1 MKFDCKRMNVDI
13 FDNII
18 PFLDTLS
25 IQRFLLTSKQLY
37 FTLFKNQESYMKKK
51 IASNIVN
58 ELDLPIKTTEYYH
71 QLAMIYKHFYYHLN
85 SYIIDYV
92 IFLIEKNVEDKNLI
106 YQLLSLCHYPHQ
118 VQKTSKTNRY
128 EISYSDIQYMLIHAD
143 VVVSSYILNN
153 YYISPE
159 ILFIVFQEFVPTNRH
174 NEEKIRLL
182 VNYFMYKHMF
192 RNMNQDVAM
201 FFQLILGILIKNKLT
216 FAIQFVIKNKA
227 KYNVREIFDYR
238 YLYNTC
244 IAEDNLEILTLIHTH
259 NTIQTPIIIEH
270 SSIKSLFQKGRLTCL
285 KFVLDTLLGKHINLP
300 LYVNA
305 ICSGITVNPKP
316 TSVEKLRVL
325 KDYLN
330 ETNINIIESIF
341 KKT

>member
-25 IQRFLLTSKQLY
+25 IQRFLLTSKSVY
-37 FTLFKNQESYMKKK
+37 FMLFKSQESYMKKK
-51 IASNIVN
+51 ITSNILK
-58 ELDLPIKTTEYYH
+58 ELDLSNIIVTEDT
-71 QLAMIYKHFYYHLN
+71 QLLLSMIYKHFYYHLN

-92 IFLIEKNVEDKNLI
+92 IFLIEKNVKNKDLI
-106 YQLLSLCHYPHQ
+106 YQLLDLCRQ
-118 VQKTSKTNRY
+118 QERKTPKFNRY
-128 EISYSDIQYMLIHAD
+128 EISYSDIQYMLIHAKLD
-143 VVVSSYILNN
+143 VSSYILNN

-159 ILFIVFQEFVPTNRH
+159 ILFIVFQEFVPSNRH

-182 VNYFMYKHMF
+182 VNYFMYKHIF

-201 FFQLILGILIKNKLT
+201 FFQLILGIFIKNKLT
-216 FAIQFVIKNKA
+216 FAIEFVIKNKA

-244 IAEDNLEILTLIHTH
+244 IAEDNMEILTLIHTH
-259 NTIQTPIIIEH
+259 NTTQTPILIEH

-300 LYVNA
+300 LYINA
-305 ICSGITVNPKP
+305 ICAGITANPP
-316 TSVEKLRVL
+316 EEKMRVL
-325 KDYLN
+325 KYYLN
-330 ETNINIIESIF
+330 ETNINIIEAIF

>member
-1 MKFDCKRMNVDI
+1 
-13 FDNII
+13 
-18 PFLDTLS
+18 
-25 IQRFLLTSKQLY
+25 
-37 FTLFKNQESYMKKK
+37 MKKK
-51 IASNIVN
+51 IASNILK
-58 ELDLPIKTTEYYH
+58 ELDLSNIIVTQDN
-71 QLAMIYKHFYYHLN
+71 QLLLLMIYKHFYYHLN

-92 IFLIEKNVEDKNLI
+92 IFLIEKNVTNKDLI
-106 YQLLSLCHYPHQ
+106 YKLLDLCTHQ
-118 VQKTSKTNRY
+118 ERKTPKINRY
-128 EISYSDIQYMLIHAD
+128 EISYSDIQYMLIHANLD
-143 VVVSSYILNN
+143 VSSYILNN

-174 NEEKIRLL
+174 NQEKIRLL

-216 FAIQFVIKNKA
+216 FAIEFVIKNKA

-244 IAEDNLEILTLIHTH
+244 IAEDNMEILTLIHTH
-259 NTIQTPIIIEH
+259 NTTQTPILIEH

-285 KFVLDTLLGKHINLP
+285 KFVLDTFLGKHINLP
-300 LYVNA
+300 LYINA
-305 ICSGITVNPKP
+305 ICAGITANPP
-316 TSVEKLRVL
+316 EEKMRVL
-325 KDYLN
+325 KYYLN